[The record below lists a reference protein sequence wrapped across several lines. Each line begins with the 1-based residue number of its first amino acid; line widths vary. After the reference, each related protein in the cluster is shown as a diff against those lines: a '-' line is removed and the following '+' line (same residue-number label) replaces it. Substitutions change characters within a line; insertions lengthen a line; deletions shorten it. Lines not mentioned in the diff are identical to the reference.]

1 MTAKAL
7 RIVESEAI
15 NYRRTWRGS
24 IISTFLN
31 PVLFLAGMGIA
42 LGQLVDRGAGDARLP
57 ISFVTFVAS
66 GLLAATAMQT
76 GFGGGAWPVMAGIKW
91 RKTFDAV
98 IATPVSV
105 ADLVTGRAIWE
116 ALHLAFTLTVYALVA
131 VAFGALDP
139 LPALVAVGPAVLTGV
154 AFQTA
159 STAFT
164 SRVEDE
170 TSLSSA
176 MRFGIVPLFL
186 FSGTFFPI
194 SQLPDAIEPV
204 AYATPLF
211 HGVEMV
217 RKLTL
222 PDLAPPVVST
232 IPLWVHAAY
241 LVAMTA
247 LGWWLSVRFLRR
259 RLEP

>member
-1 MTAKAL
+1 MTTRSL

-15 NYRRTWRGS
+15 GFRRTWRGS

-42 LGQLVDRGAGDARLP
+42 LGSLVDARAGSAQLP
-57 ISFVTFVAS
+57 LPFVTFVAS

-76 GFGGGAWPVMAGIKW
+76 GFGGGSWPVMAGLKW
-91 RKTFDAV
+91 RKTFDSI

-105 ADLVTGRAIWE
+105 ADLVTGRALWE
-116 ALHLAFTLTVYALVA
+116 AIHLAFTLGVYAAVA
-131 VAFGALDP
+131 VVFDALEP
-139 LPALVAVGPAVLTGV
+139 GRALLALGPAVLTGV

-164 SRVEDE
+164 CRIEDE
-170 TSLSSA
+170 TSLSSV
-176 MRFGIVPLFL
+176 MRFVIVPLFL
-186 FSGTFFPI
+186 FSGTFFPV
-194 SQLPDAIEPV
+194 SQLPDLMEPL
-204 AYATPLF
+204 AMATPLF

-217 RKLTL
+217 RKLAL
-222 PDLAPPVVST
+222 PELVPPVVSSL
-232 IPLWVHAAY
+232 PLWAHAGY

-247 LGWWLSVRFLRR
+247 LGWYLSVRFLTRR
-259 RLEP
+259 VKQ